1 MIRGFRFQVV
11 LPVATVALLLVSLGA
26 IGFSL
31 WTTQHE
37 ERLVRQQVADNVT
50 AIQSAF
56 VTTETL
62 MEERTHAGHS
72 RR

>member
-1 MIRGFRFQVV
+1 MFRGFRFQVV

-37 ERLVRQQVADNVT
+37 ERRMPDLRPAAQRFVALAT
-50 AIQSAF
+50 AFA
-56 VTTETL
+56 V
-62 MEERTHAGHS
+62 
-72 RR
+72 